1 MENEREKKEKIS
13 AGGHGKEASPSDSPE
28 VKMARALVDV
38 IWRAGY
44 IQGREDATRE
54 TLRIIRGEN

>member
-1 MENEREKKEKIS
+1 
-13 AGGHGKEASPSDSPE
+13 
-28 VKMARALVDV
+28 MARALVDV